1 MKRLK
6 REYNI
11 ITNNQ
16 HKFFSYKLTNEEEF
30 SLQLQA
36 SLFLDEQC
44 FLFNKKRINEQ
55 INKALLDR
63 NEERFQELCQTY
75 AAYFNA

>member
-11 ITNNQ
+11 ITNTQ
-16 HKFFSYKLTNEEEF
+16 HKFFSYKLTKDQEF
-30 SLQLQA
+30 SLQIQA

-44 FLFNKKRINEQ
+44 FLFNKKRIDEQ
-55 INKALLDR
+55 VNKALMDR
-63 NEERFQELCQTY
+63 NEERFHELCQTY
-75 AAYFNA
+75 EAYLKA